1 MTRSEAVRRAIGQ
14 GSIARHGL
22 GWLVFSGN
30 STELRLGVRYFHAY
44 AAARENLTSWRV
56 QYVMHLL
63 QIDLSIGLRANVL
76 GGSFRRQ
83 VQWMCKAAGYDERR
97 NRKEAN

>member
-1 MTRSEAVRRAIGQ
+1 MKRSEAVGCALRQ
-14 GSIARHGL
+14 GSIARYGL
-22 GWLVFSGN
+22 GWLVFSGS

-56 QYVMHLL
+56 QHVRHLL
-63 QIDLSIGLRANVL
+63 QIDLSIGLRANL
-76 GGSFRRQ
+76 HGGSFRRQ